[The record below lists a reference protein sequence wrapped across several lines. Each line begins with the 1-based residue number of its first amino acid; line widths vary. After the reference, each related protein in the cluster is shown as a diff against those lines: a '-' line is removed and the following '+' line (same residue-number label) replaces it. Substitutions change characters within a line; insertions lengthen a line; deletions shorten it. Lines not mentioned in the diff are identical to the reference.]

1 MENFNKLSAMVKRIL
16 KLTLV
21 LFAISALNAAV
32 SGQNNKITDVEI
44 LKSIKK
50 ATTYM
55 VEKVS
60 YKGGF
65 VWDYLPDFSRQWG
78 EMEAYRTMAWTQSDG
93 TPAMGEFFLDLYHA
107 TGDEF
112 YYQTAEKVAS
122 ALIWGQN
129 PAGGWNYCFDF
140 AGESS
145 LKHWYNTIGKN
156 GWRLEEFQHY
166 YGNATYDDDATASPA
181 RFLLRI
187 YNEKNDPKY
196 RPSIEKTIQ
205 FLLDSQYP
213 IGGWPQRYPLK
224 FEYSKNGAPDYSS
237 YITFND
243 GVHKNNVNLLMLYY
257 RVLGLQNLAD
267 PILRG
272 MNCVLTL
279 QQGSPQPGWGDQF
292 TLDYK
297 PNHARS
303 YEPRSMNTRQT
314 AQSAENLM
322 DYYQITGE
330 TKFLSRIP
338 EALDWVESTR
348 LSDKDVAKYGSN
360 KAKDGNIVCPMYIEM
375 GTNRGLYTY
384 KVGSNVMNG
393 RYVSSYSLPG
403 KLAYLNIRKIRERYN
418 QLKSNTV
425 EQATANSPFNTFA
438 KAYIFPDYTELNL
451 KKKPTQ
457 QEVTKLLGDLVN
469 GEYWLSPIAATSN
482 PYIGDGSMEV
492 VPNVNVDRQAG
503 DKYDTSPFTPDPEIM
518 GITTKSFMQNVSLLI
533 TYLKNK

>member
-1 MENFNKLSAMVKRIL
+1 MVRSIL
-16 KLTLV
+16 KLMVV
-21 LFAISALNAAV
+21 LFILNALCPAV
-32 SGQNNKITDVEI
+32 SGQNNKISEAEI

-50 ATTYM
+50 STNFM
-55 VEKVS
+55 LEKVS

-107 TGDEF
+107 TKDEF
-112 YYQTAEKVAS
+112 YYQAAEKVAT

-145 LKHWYNTIGKN
+145 LKYWYSTIGKN

-181 RFLLRI
+181 RFILRI
-187 YNEKNDPKY
+187 YSEKNDLKY

-224 FEYSKNGAPDYSS
+224 YEYSKNGAPDYSS
-237 YITFND
+237 YITYND
-243 GVHKNNVNLLMLYY
+243 GVHKNNVELLILYY
-257 RVLGLQNLAD
+257 RVLGMQKLID
-267 PILRG
+267 PILRA
-272 MNCVLTL
+272 MNCVVAL

-292 TLDYK
+292 SLDYK

-303 YEPRSMNTRQT
+303 YEPCSMNTRQT
-314 AQSAENLM
+314 AQSVENLM

-338 EALDWVESTR
+338 EALDWVESTK
-348 LSDKDVAKYGSN
+348 LSAADVAKFGGPKVKEDN
-360 KAKDGNIVCPMYIEM
+360 VVCPMYVEI
-375 GTNRGLYTY
+375 GTNRGLYSH
-384 KVGSNVMNG
+384 KIGSNVING
-393 RYVSSYSLPG
+393 HYFNDYSLPG
-403 KLAYLNIRKIRERYN
+403 KLAFLKIKNIRDRYN
-418 QLKSNTV
+418 RLKSMPV
-425 EQATANSPFNTFA
+425 EQATADSPFKAIA
-438 KAYIFPDYTELNL
+438 KTYNFPENIKLNL
-451 KKKPTQ
+451 KKKPTP
-457 QEVTKLLGDLVN
+457 QEVAKLLSSLVN
-469 GEYWLSPIAATSN
+469 GEYWLSPIAGTSN

-492 VPNVNVDRQAG
+492 VPGVNIDRQVG
-503 DKYDTSPFTPDPEIM
+503 DKYDTSPFAPEPEIL
-518 GITTKSFMQNVSLLI
+518 GITTKSFMQNVSLLVSF
-533 TYLKNK
+533 LKNK

>member
-1 MENFNKLSAMVKRIL
+1 MLKKLI
-16 KLTLV
+16 KLTFALFV
-21 LFAISALNAAV
+21 LLGVNTTLK
-32 SGQNNKITDVEI
+32 GQNNKLADAEI

-50 ATTYM
+50 VTTFM
-55 VEKVS
+55 VDKVS

-112 YYQTAEKVAS
+112 YYQAAEKVAS

-129 PAGGWNYCFDF
+129 PYGGWNYCFDF

-145 LKHWYNTIGKN
+145 LKRWYSTIGKN

-181 RFLLRI
+181 RFMLRI
-187 YNEKNDPKY
+187 YAEKNDPKY
-196 RPSIEKTIQ
+196 RPSVDKTIQ
-205 FLLDSQYP
+205 YLLDSQYP
-213 IGGWPQRYPLK
+213 VGGWPQRYPLMY
-224 FEYSKNGAPDYSS
+224 EYSKNGAPDYSS

-243 GVHKNNVNLLMLYY
+243 GVHRNNVELLIIYY
-257 RVLGLQNLAD
+257 KVLGEKKLID
-267 PILRG
+267 PILRA
-272 MNCVLTL
+272 MNCVLML
-279 QQGSPQPGWGDQF
+279 QQGSPQPGWGDQYS
-292 TLDYK
+292 LDYK

-303 YEPRSMNTRQT
+303 YEPCSMNTRQT
-314 AQSAENLM
+314 AQCAENLM

-348 LSDKDVAKYGSN
+348 LSGEDVAKYGGD
-360 KAKDGNIVCPMYIEM
+360 KVKDDNVVCPMYVEI
-375 GTNRGLYTY
+375 GTNRGLYTH

-393 RYVSSYSLPG
+393 KYVLSYSLPG
-403 KLAYLNIRKIRERYN
+403 KLAYLNIKQIRERYN
-418 QLKSNTV
+418 QLKSAKID
-425 EQATANSPFNTFA
+425 QATAGSPFKSYA
-438 KAYIFPDYTELNL
+438 KAYTFPDYMELSL
-451 KKKPTQ
+451 KKKPAA
-457 QEVTKLLGDLVN
+457 QEVEKLLGSLVK
-469 GEYWLSPIAATSN
+469 GEYWLAPIASTSN
-482 PYIGDGSMEV
+482 PYIGDGSMVV

-503 DKYDTSPFTPDPEIM
+503 DQYDTSPFAPEPEIL
-518 GITTKSFMQNVSLLI
+518 GITTKSYMQNISSLI
-533 TYLKNK
+533 AYLKGK